1 MQPVV
6 EIETVN
12 ATRLKYLVELAS
24 LWQITL
30 DDVIAPL
37 DINYCEVLRHMSS
50 LPLILLTNDD
60 GVHSFGLHAAV
71 AACAPLGE
79 LLVVAPITQ
88 QTAAGRS
95 KPPHSSGRLTR
106 VEIHVHGKVIQA
118 FGVDASPAQAV
129 EHALFELA
137 PRPVNLVVSGINY
150 GENVGE
156 GLAVS
161 GTLGAAI
168 EGASFG
174 IPALAVSR
182 QTDPAHFLNHRAE
195 LDFSVAAHFLRRW
208 AAHVLTHGLP
218 AGVDVLKIDV
228 PDDATPAT
236 PWRWTRQSRRRYF
249 VPVPPPRANDHDPA
263 PMGFVLRADPTE
275 LESDSDVRA
284 VILDRVVSITP
295 ISGDMTAGVQASQL
309 AAWNDAGRG

>member
-1 MQPVV
+1 
-6 EIETVN
+6 
-12 ATRLKYLVELAS
+12 
-24 LWQITL
+24 
-30 DDVIAPL
+30 
-37 DINYCEVLRHMSS
+37 MSS
-50 LPLILLTNDD
+50 SPLILLTNDD
-60 GVHSFGLHAAV
+60 GVHSFGLHAAI
-71 AACAPLGE
+71 AACDPLGD
-79 LLVVAPITQ
+79 LLVVAPIAQ

-95 KPPHSSGRLTR
+95 KPSHSSGRLTR
-106 VEIHVHGKVIQA
+106 VEIHVSGKVIQA

-174 IPALAVSR
+174 IPALAVSQ
-182 QTDPAHFLNHRAE
+182 QTDPVHYLNHRAE
-195 LDFSVAAHFLRRW
+195 LDFSVAAHFLRHW
-208 AAHVLTHGLP
+208 AAHVLAHGLP

-228 PDDATPAT
+228 PDDATIET
-236 PWRWTRQSRRRYF
+236 PYRWTRQSRRRYF
-249 VPVPPPRANDHDPA
+249 VPVPPQRTNDHDPA
-263 PMGFVLRADPTE
+263 PMGFVLRADPAE
-275 LESDSDVRA
+275 LEPESDVRA

-295 ISGDMTAGVQASQL
+295 ITGDMTAAVTSGML
-309 AAWNDAGRG
+309 AQWEHIPT

>member
-1 MQPVV
+1 M
-6 EIETVN
+6 
-12 ATRLKYLVELAS
+12 K
-24 LWQITL
+24 
-30 DDVIAPL
+30 
-37 DINYCEVLRHMSS
+37 
-50 LPLILLTNDD
+50 PLILLTNDD

-71 AACAPLGE
+71 AACEPLGE

-95 KPPHSSGRLTR
+95 KPSHNSGRLTR
-106 VEIHVHGKVIQA
+106 VEIHAHDKVIQA

-182 QTDPAHFLNHRAE
+182 QTDPVHFLNHRAE
-195 LDFSVAAHFLRRW
+195 LDFSVAAYFLRQW
-208 AAHVLTHGLP
+208 AAHVLTHSLP
-218 AGVDVLKIDV
+218 VGVDVLKIDV
-228 PDDATPAT
+228 PDDASPETPC
-236 PWRWTRQSRRRYF
+236 RWTRQSRRRYF
-249 VPVPPPRANDHDPA
+249 VPVPSQRTNDRDPA
-263 PMGFVLRADPTE
+263 PMGFVLRADPLE
-275 LESDSDVRA
+275 LEPDSDVRA
-284 VILDRVVSITP
+284 VILDRVVSVTP
-295 ISGDMTAGVQASQL
+295 ITRDMTAAVTNGVL
-309 AAWNDAGRG
+309 AQWERAAF

>member
-1 MQPVV
+1 
-6 EIETVN
+6 
-12 ATRLKYLVELAS
+12 
-24 LWQITL
+24 
-30 DDVIAPL
+30 
-37 DINYCEVLRHMSS
+37 
-50 LPLILLTNDD
+50 
-60 GVHSFGLHAAV
+60 
-71 AACAPLGE
+71 

-95 KPPHSSGRLTR
+95 KPSHSSGRLTR
-106 VEIHVHGKVIQA
+106 VEIHVHDKVIQA

-174 IPALAVSR
+174 IPALALSR
-182 QTDPAHFLNHRAE
+182 QTDPVHFLNHRAE
-195 LDFSVAAHFLRRW
+195 LDFSVAAHFLRQW
-208 AAHVLTHGLP
+208 AAHVLAHSLP

-228 PDDATPAT
+228 PDDASPERLAAGRVRAAAAT
-236 PWRWTRQSRRRYF
+236 SSPCRRSAPTTTTRRRW
-249 VPVPPPRANDHDPA
+249 VSCCA
-263 PMGFVLRADPTE
+263 P
-275 LESDSDVRA
+275 
-284 VILDRVVSITP
+284 TP
-295 ISGDMTAGVQASQL
+295 SNWSRTATCAP
-309 AAWNDAGRG
+309 

>member
-1 MQPVV
+1 
-6 EIETVN
+6 
-12 ATRLKYLVELAS
+12 
-24 LWQITL
+24 
-30 DDVIAPL
+30 
-37 DINYCEVLRHMSS
+37 MSS
-50 LPLILLTNDD
+50 SPLILLTNDD
-60 GVHSFGLHAAV
+60 GVHSFGLHAAI
-71 AACAPLGE
+71 AACDPLGD

-95 KPPHSSGRLTR
+95 KPSHSSGRLTR
-106 VEIHVHGKVIQA
+106 VEIHVHGRVIQA

-195 LDFSVAAHFLRRW
+195 LDFSVTAHFLRHW
-208 AAHVLTHGLP
+208 AAHVLAHGLP
-218 AGVDVLKIDV
+218 TGVDVLKIDV
-228 PDDATPAT
+228 PDDATIET
-236 PWRWTRQSRRRYF
+236 PYRWTRQSRRRYF
-249 VPVPPPRANDHDPA
+249 VPVPPQRVNDHDPA
-263 PMGFVLRADPTE
+263 PMGFVLRADPAE
-275 LESDSDVRA
+275 LEPESDVRA

-295 ISGDMTAGVQASQL
+295 ITGDMTATVTGSAL
-309 AAWNDAGRG
+309 AQWGHSPT

>member
-1 MQPVV
+1 
-6 EIETVN
+6 
-12 ATRLKYLVELAS
+12 
-24 LWQITL
+24 
-30 DDVIAPL
+30 
-37 DINYCEVLRHMSS
+37 MSS
-50 LPLILLTNDD
+50 SPLILLTNDD

-71 AACAPLGE
+71 AACEPLGD
-79 LLVVAPITQ
+79 LLVVAPIAQ

-95 KPPHSSGRLTR
+95 KPSHSSGRLTR

-118 FGVDASPAQAV
+118 FGVDGSPAQAV

-137 PRPVNLVVSGINY
+137 PRSVDLVVSGINY

-182 QTDPAHFLNHRAE
+182 QTNPAHFLNHRAE

-208 AAHVLTHGLP
+208 AGHVLARGLP

-236 PWRWTRQSRRRYF
+236 RCRWTRQSRRRYF
-249 VPVPPPRANDHDPA
+249 VPVPPQRINDHDVA
-263 PMGFVLRADPTE
+263 PMGFVLRADPAE
-275 LESDSDVRA
+275 LEPDSDVRA
-284 VILDRVVSITP
+284 VILDRVVSVTP
-295 ISGDMTAGVQASQL
+295 LTGDMTAGVTSSAL
-309 AAWNDAGRG
+309 AEWESGAI